1 MKVGA
6 GPKASSPRRLGA
18 VPRRD
23 SIPLR
28 LRCLTGRF
36 ARQSSGEC
44 VTFPIEVPQLRAS
57 VCPFLVVGC
66 LVLSGC
72 KNTGRKDN
80 APVPPLNVGG
90 SSGTSAPR
98 TADVARGDNAP
109 PGADG
114 LLAGQVLDSFNRH
127 PDNVSIQIVDLQDT
141 RQTPARIEVEPPEK
155 GYFTIQGLQ
164 VGRHYQLIA
173 RMKDGNKLLSGTTLA
188 TPPNPRVTIYLSEDN
203 TTDTT
208 PPLPGPPTLPSK
220 PKPPPSGTATI
231 EAPQRME
238 PASPNDGESPAHRG
252 PTAPVG
258 AGPVIPQPPGDTKA
272 PNLFLPVPNRG
283 NPANIASDKLPSVPP
298 LISVPN
304 QVGPKPDDK
313 DTQGE
318 KLPPPPGAVDP
329 LRPRV
334 IQPPSNPAKT
344 EKPPSTDGANAPT
357 PPGPTPANSCVLV
370 GKKLEDFSLTDLQ
383 GDAWQFK
390 RDHKGQV
397 VLLDFWSTGT
407 NLGHV
412 RQLTALQK
420 SYGSY
425 GLQIVGIAY
434 EPGTPEQQA
443 SNVRS
448 IRGRYTVNY
457 TTILGGPAESCQV
470 KKQFDV
476 TQLPTLILLDDH
488 GQILLRADGTEM
500 TQVQEVETE
509 IRKRLGI
516 TDNLPRADE

>member
-1 MKVGA
+1 VV
-6 GPKASSPRRLGA
+6 PFLSASMPDEPDRRGE
-18 VPRRD
+18 VP
-23 SIPLR
+23 
-28 LRCLTGRF
+28 
-36 ARQSSGEC
+36 GEC
-44 VTFPIEVPQLRAS
+44 VTFPIEVSQLRAS
-57 VCPFLVVGC
+57 VFLFLVAGC
-66 LVLSGC
+66 LLLSGC

-80 APVPPLNVGG
+80 TPVPPLNAGAT
-90 SSGTSAPR
+90 SGTPAPR
-98 TADVARGDNAP
+98 AADVARSDTAP

-114 LLAGQVLDSFNRH
+114 LIAGQVLDSFNRH

-208 PPLPGPPTLPSK
+208 PPLPGPPALPSK
-220 PKPPPSGTATI
+220 PKPGTATI

-238 PASPNDGESPAHRG
+238 PASNDGENPPHRG

-258 AGPVIPQPPGDTKA
+258 TAPVIPQPPGDTKA
-272 PNLFLPVPNRG
+272 PNLFLPVPNRA

-304 QVGPKPDDK
+304 QVGPKTDDK
-313 DTQGE
+313 EKQGE
-318 KLPPPPGAVDP
+318 KLPPPPGAEDP

-334 IQPPSNPAKT
+334 IPTPSNPAKADN
-344 EKPPSTDGANAPT
+344 PSSTDGAKAPSPGGPT
-357 PPGPTPANSCVLV
+357 PPNSCVLV

-407 NLGHV
+407 NLGHI
-412 RQLTALQK
+412 RQLAALQK
-420 SYGSY
+420 TYGSY

-448 IRGRYTVNY
+448 IRGRYTVKY
-457 TTILGGPAESCQV
+457 TTILGGPPESCQV
-470 KKQFDV
+470 KQQFDV
-476 TQLPTLILLDDH
+476 TQFPTLILLDDQGH
-488 GQILLRADGTEM
+488 ILMRADGTEM
-500 TQVQEVETE
+500 TQIQEVETE
-509 IRKRLGI
+509 VRKRLGI
-516 TDNLPRADE
+516 TDNLPRAEE